1 MKLLLDSHTFLW
13 AIQQPEEL
21 SPLAEAAL
29 QGANNTLLV
38 SLATLWELQIKSDL
52 GKLDLTIPLQQM
64 VQTETESGRM
74 QLLTIS
80 PRHIYTLSSLPMHHR
95 DPFDR
100 LLIAQAQVE
109 SATFVTKDQ
118 LITPYN
124 IPTLW

>member
-13 AIQQPEEL
+13 TIQQPEEL
-21 SPLAEAAL
+21 SESAEAAL
-29 QGANNTLLV
+29 QDPHNTLLI

-52 GKLDLTIPLQQM
+52 GKLVLTIPLQQM

-74 QLLTIS
+74 QLLTVS
-80 PRHIYTLSSLPMHHR
+80 PRHIYALSGLPMYHR

-100 LLIAQAQVE
+100 LLIAQTQVE
-109 SATFVTKDQ
+109 SATFVTKDK
-118 LITPYN
+118 LVAPYN